1 MATAEQSDDTFRDY
15 SSPATWGDVE
25 RVRLSVETQ
34 IATRT
39 ADLEAQIAGLETK
52 VTAKTADLETQIVT
66 RTADLET
73 QLATTKAD
81 LETQI
86 ATRTADLEKQIA
98 GVETQA
104 ARSEARLIR
113 WMVAA
118 VAGGV
123 AIMSVLLGILEAVR

>member
-25 RVRLSVETQ
+25 RVRLSLESQ
-34 IATRT
+34 IVTRT
-39 ADLEAQIAGLETK
+39 ADLETQIAGLETK
-52 VTAKTADLETQIVT
+52 VTV

-81 LETQI
+81 LEKQI
-86 ATRTADLEKQIA
+86 ATTKADL
-98 GVETQA
+98 ETQA

-123 AIMSVLLGILEAVR
+123 AIMSLLLGILEAVR

>member
-39 ADLEAQIAGLETK
+39 ADLETHL
-52 VTAKTADLETQIVT
+52 VT

-81 LETQI
+81 LEKQI
-86 ATRTADLEKQIA
+86 ATTKADL
-98 GVETQA
+98 ETQA
-104 ARSEARLIR
+104 ARAEARLTR
-113 WMVAA
+113 WIVGA

-123 AIMSVLLGILEAVR
+123 GAMGLLLGILEAVR

>member
-39 ADLEAQIAGLETK
+39 ADLETQIAGLEMK
-52 VTAKTADLETQIVT
+52 VTAK
-66 RTADLET
+66 TADLET

-81 LETQI
+81 LEKQI
-86 ATRTADLEKQIA
+86 ATRTAGLEKQIA
-98 GVETQA
+98 ALHTQS
-104 ARSEARLIR
+104 ARSEARLTR

-123 AIMSVLLGILEAVR
+123 GAMGLLLGILEAVR

>member
-39 ADLEAQIAGLETK
+39 ADLETHL
-52 VTAKTADLETQIVT
+52 VT

-73 QLATTKAD
+73 QLAM
-81 LETQI
+81 
-86 ATRTADLEKQIA
+86 RTADLEKQIA
-98 GVETQA
+98 DLHTQA
-104 ARSEARLIR
+104 ARAEARLTR
-113 WMVAA
+113 WIVGA

-123 AIMSVLLGILEAVR
+123 GAMGLLLGILEAVR